1 MYISILLKEFLHILT
16 FIIIVWL
23 MLQIELSSSFNE
35 MRIYFIPLGL
45 EVSEVEFS
53 LRI

>member
-1 MYISILLKEFLHILT
+1 MYISILLKEFLHI
-16 FIIIVWL
+16 IIVWL
-23 MLQIELSSSFNE
+23 ILQIELSSSFNE